1 MDVRSRFALNG
12 LTATA
17 LLVLLALS
25 LVPGGQA
32 QSPVRPLGAGDAA
45 VSAPHGVELVT
56 GENDVMVGLAA
67 IVRCDP
73 ALAGPDPLTV
83 VLLAGAQGPGDGSGV
98 AWIFTDTSWTFNW
111 TTTGDGNY
119 SIREEFAMPA
129 VAHGYG
135 TTGYAG
141 EFSVGIG
148 ALRNASSSV
157 CSPTG
162 YTMPARTGHAH
173 IQVGPRPPPATT
185 DRDAPALEL
194 GLGLTALALLAMRRR

>member
-1 MDVRSRFALNG
+1 MDHRSRFARKS

-25 LVPGGQA
+25 LVPGAQA
-32 QSPVRPLGAGDAA
+32 QSQVRPLGAGDAS
-45 VSAPHGVELVT
+45 VSAPHGVELVI
-56 GENDVMVGLAA
+56 GENNVKVGLTA

-73 ALAGPDPLTV
+73 ALAAPDPLTV
-83 VLLAGAQGPGDGSGV
+83 VLFAGAQGPDDGSGI
-98 AWIFTDTSWTFNW
+98 AWTFTGASWTFNW
-111 TTTGDGNY
+111 TTPGDGNY
-119 SIREEFAMPA
+119 SIREQFAMPA

-162 YTMPARTGHAH
+162 YSMPARSGHAH
-173 IQVGPRPPPATT
+173 IQVGPRPPPET
-185 DRDAPALEL
+185 DRDAPGFEV
-194 GLGLTALALLAMRRR
+194 GLALTALALLAVSRR